1 MQSADLITSDDV
13 DDDHEISCSGDA
25 AEAFELKDIGIESGI
40 GIGIGIGCKLVSI
53 SPVTDES
60 HWEVANRHNHV
71 SQEHPSPHGDLGRSS
86 GLGGESGLNLQNH
99 VVSCIRECYN
109 P

>member
-1 MQSADLITSDDV
+1 MQSANLITSENV

-25 AEAFELKDIGIESGI
+25 AEAFELKD
-40 GIGIGIGCKLVSI
+40 IGIGIGCKLVSI

-71 SQEHPSPHGDLGRSS
+71 SQQHPSPHGDLGRSS
-86 GLGGESGLNLQNH
+86 GLGGESGLNLQNN

-109 P
+109 S

>member
-1 MQSADLITSDDV
+1 VQSADLITSENV
-13 DDDHEISCSGDA
+13 DDDHEISCSGYA

-60 HWEVANRHNHV
+60 HWEVANRDNHV
-71 SQEHPSPHGDLGRSS
+71 SQEHPSPHGDLG
-86 GLGGESGLNLQNH
+86 
-99 VVSCIRECYN
+99 
-109 P
+109 